1 MLPIKTAE
9 AEKRNILTQVLS
21 SDFSTIPVPM
31 PIQGKNFGSVVP
43 RVVRLFG
50 LSVVQI
56 IQNSPAVMAGFA
68 VLTDPHNF
76 VFLADGVTVGSGSSE
91 LKWKSWEGTNSGP

>member
-43 RVVRLFG
+43 RVLWLFG

-56 IQNSPAVMAGFA
+56 IQNSTVTAGFA
-68 VLTDPHNF
+68 VLTDPHNSL
-76 VFLADGVTVGSGSSE
+76 FLADGVTVGSGSSE